1 MGRLAKITEGKSRH
15 SLSQEVDFI
24 NKSLT
29 KVNKAK
35 LKEDRYA
42 SIDDELNAIENGGWD
57 AFDNSDLADPIMADR
72 IHQNASFEGRSDL
85 DYVNHEDL
93 LDDIEDDFAYE
104 IEDGGNVNYAETPF
118 RGFKDIFDEMKAEL
132 DADGEVSG
140 SYGGTVTSAED
151 LVSYVLEMEIDAI
164 YEEWGIRLPS
174 VSNFP
179 YTSIEEALKHLA
191 PYANDTYPNCKGFFE
206 TLMNISQEY
215 NATVTELNL
224 DWPPLVRIPDQ
235 AGTLKENSVTN
246 SLPPSVDNFLQDVAQ
261 MYGGIDYT
269 DIMHFAKKA
278 TDAEVKKIQ
287 ALSRK
292 FKANAD
298 DEETAEGIAKQV
310 ASFVKDSLT
319 ESKRKPSKKALKEH
333 SNMELKAL
341 VDKIGTEYSDE
352 GMLADY
358 VEEHREDFPETYNLI
373 KNDYEL
379 YLKMFGKYFDSYD
392 DVFRTDNH
400 FKESKKV
407 RHQKRVRESYD
418 VSTAEGLAKYAKDL
432 ASSVLDGKLYDSN
445 AVLAICA
452 TLHCNED
459 YAAECLDSWIE
470 TEQIRRSNLHMVPE
484 SKKTTKKRVKE
495 SAKLYDVLIIFE
507 NDGED
512 ELFMNAAEELAPK
525 GLYDG
530 VSIWSDNHGAVQI
543 YHVDVTKV
551 SAFIE
556 AAYDAS
562 FLSQIGCEMP
572 REVRVYP
579 EGELSKLFA

>member
-1 MGRLAKITEGKSRH
+1 MGRLAN
-15 SLSQEVDFI
+15 I
-24 NKSLT
+24 NKRKGYNPLQRE
-29 KVNKAK
+29 VNFVNEAAMKENRRR
-35 LKEDRYA
+35 LHEDRFA

-85 DYVNHEDL
+85 DYVNHEEL

-132 DADGEVSG
+132 DANGEVDG
-140 SYGGTVTSAED
+140 SYGGTLTNAED
-151 LVSYVLEMEIDAI
+151 LVNYVLEMEIDAI
-164 YEEWGIRLPS
+164 YEEWGIRLPG
-174 VSNFP
+174 SNFP
-179 YTSIEEALKHLA
+179 YNSMEEALKHLA
-191 PYANDTYPNCKGFFE
+191 PYANDTYPNCKGLFE
-206 TLMNISQEY
+206 TLMNISKEY
-215 NATVTELNL
+215 NAAVTEFCL

-235 AGTLKENSVTN
+235 AGTLEENSVSN
-246 SLPPSVDNFLQDVAQ
+246 SLPPSVDSFLQDVAQ

-310 ASFVKDSLT
+310 ASFVKDSLI
-319 ESKRKPSKKALKEH
+319 ESKRKTSKKALKEH
-333 SNMELKAL
+333 
-341 VDKIGTEYSDE
+341 
-352 GMLADY
+352 
-358 VEEHREDFPETYNLI
+358 
-373 KNDYEL
+373 
-379 YLKMFGKYFDSYD
+379 
-392 DVFRTDNH
+392 
-400 FKESKKV
+400 
-407 RHQKRVRESYD
+407 YD

-484 SKKTTKKRVKE
+484 SKRVTKKRVREGANGMTARIYLDERTDYDHVSNFIEIMNEYHPEYRIGCPSHAELKIGGLTMAQAE
-495 SAKLYDVLIIFE
+495 DVLEEAPDVGAQAGIRVIKVAFE
-507 NDGED
+507 
-512 ELFMNAAEELAPK
+512 
-525 GLYDG
+525 Y
-530 VSIWSDNHGAVQI
+530 
-543 YHVDVTKV
+543 
-551 SAFIE
+551 
-556 AAYDAS
+556 
-562 FLSQIGCEMP
+562 
-572 REVRVYP
+572 
-579 EGELSKLFA
+579 

>member
-1 MGRLAKITEGKSRH
+1 MGRLVKITEGKSRH

-35 LKEDRYA
+35 LKEGRYA

-57 AFDNSDLADPIMADR
+57 AFDNSDLADPSMAAR

-85 DYVNHEDL
+85 DYVNHEEL

-118 RGFKDIFDEMKAEL
+118 SGFKDIFDGMKAEL
-132 DADGEVSG
+132 DANGEVDG
-140 SYGGTVTSAED
+140 SYGGTLTNAED

-174 VSNFP
+174 FSNYP
-179 YTSIEEALKHLA
+179 YTSMEDALKHLA
-191 PYANDTYPNCKGFFE
+191 PYANDNYPNCKGFFE
-206 TLMNISQEY
+206 TLMNISKEY
-215 NATVTELNL
+215 NATVAELNL
-224 DWPPLVRIPDQ
+224 EWPPLIRIPDQ
-235 AGTLKENSVTN
+235 AG
-246 SLPPSVDNFLQDVAQ
+246 
-261 MYGGIDYT
+261 
-269 DIMHFAKKA
+269 
-278 TDAEVKKIQ
+278 
-287 ALSRK
+287 
-292 FKANAD
+292 
-298 DEETAEGIAKQV
+298 
-310 ASFVKDSLT
+310 SLT
-319 ESKRKPSKKALKEH
+319 ESKRKTSKKALKEH
-333 SNMELKAL
+333 
-341 VDKIGTEYSDE
+341 
-352 GMLADY
+352 
-358 VEEHREDFPETYNLI
+358 
-373 KNDYEL
+373 
-379 YLKMFGKYFDSYD
+379 
-392 DVFRTDNH
+392 
-400 FKESKKV
+400 
-407 RHQKRVRESYD
+407 YD
-418 VSTAEGLAKYAKDL
+418 VSTVEGLAKYAKDL

-445 AVLAICA
+445 AVLAICS

-484 SKKTTKKRVKE
+484 SKKVTKKRVRE
-495 SAKLYDVLIIFE
+495 SAKLYDVLILFE

-512 ELFMNAAEELAPK
+512 ELFMNAAEDLAPK

-543 YHVDVTKV
+543 YHVDIAKV
-551 SAFIE
+551 NAFIE

-562 FLSQIGCEMP
+562 FLSQIGCGMP

-579 EGELSKLFA
+579 EGELVKLFA

>member
-1 MGRLAKITEGKSRH
+1 MGRLAN
-15 SLSQEVDFI
+15 I
-24 NKSLT
+24 NKRKGYNPLQ
-29 KVNKAK
+29 KEVNFVNEAAMKENK
-35 LKEDRYA
+35 RRLHEDRFA

-132 DADGEVSG
+132 DANGEVDG
-140 SYGGTVTSAED
+140 SYGGTVTSTED
-151 LVSYVLEMEIDAI
+151 LVNYVLEMEIDAI
-164 YEEWGIRLPS
+164 YEEWGIRIPS

-191 PYANDTYPNCKGFFE
+191 PYANDTYPNCKGLFE
-206 TLMNISQEY
+206 TLMNISKEY
-215 NATVTELNL
+215 NAAVTEFCL

-235 AGTLKENSVTN
+235 AGTLEENSVTN

-261 MYGGIDYT
+261 MYGGIDYN

-358 VEEHREDFPETYNLI
+358 VEEHREEFPETYNLI

-407 RHQKRVRESYD
+407 RYQKRVRESYD

-459 YAAECLDSWIE
+459 YAAECLDTWIE
-470 TEQIRRSNLHMVPE
+470 TEQMRRADPNRMIPE

-495 SAKLYDVLIIFE
+495 SAGNVTARIYLDERTDFAHAGNFIDILEEYYPDIKVGCPAHAELRIRDIHMARAEDLLEEAPELGAQAGVKVVKIAFE
-507 NDGED
+507 
-512 ELFMNAAEELAPK
+512 
-525 GLYDG
+525 Y
-530 VSIWSDNHGAVQI
+530 
-543 YHVDVTKV
+543 
-551 SAFIE
+551 
-556 AAYDAS
+556 
-562 FLSQIGCEMP
+562 
-572 REVRVYP
+572 
-579 EGELSKLFA
+579 